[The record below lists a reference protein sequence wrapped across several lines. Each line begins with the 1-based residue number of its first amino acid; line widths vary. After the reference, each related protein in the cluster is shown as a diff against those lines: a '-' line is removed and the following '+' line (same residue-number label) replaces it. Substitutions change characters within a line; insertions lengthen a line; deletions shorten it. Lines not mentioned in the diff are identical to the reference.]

1 MFVGGDCTLVPKRRW
16 YQSLGIKATSQY
28 DHCSLKYSTL
38 KIQKLDLKMLRF
50 IFLII
55 MSFTILVADVEG
67 RATRNRR
74 FNLLKK
80 YHRSQKAAHFGSEPK
95 KRFLRQTM
103 AKMLIQRRNFA
114 NKLFFWYFHFH
125 LTNKYPCRIPL
136 YFPRALIDPLQADY
150 VIWSKK

>member
-1 MFVGGDCTLVPKRRW
+1 MQHNKLIAMNVRWRWLYARTKATLVPKPW
-16 YQSLGIKATSQY
+16 YKSHFAAWSLQ
-28 DHCSLKYSTL
+28 LKYSTL
-38 KIQKLDLKMLRF
+38 KIQKLYLKMLRF
-50 IFLII
+50 MFLMI

-125 LTNKYPCRIPL
+125 LINKYPCT
-136 YFPRALIDPLQADY
+136 FPEP
-150 VIWSKK
+150 W